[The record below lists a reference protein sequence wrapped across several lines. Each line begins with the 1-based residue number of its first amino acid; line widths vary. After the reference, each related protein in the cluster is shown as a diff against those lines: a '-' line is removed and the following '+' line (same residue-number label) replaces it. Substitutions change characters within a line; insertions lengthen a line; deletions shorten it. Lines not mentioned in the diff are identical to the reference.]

1 MFNSAVVFLS
11 ALASETAEEGEV
23 AHVSPYWYGAVTLI
37 VLLLLLFL
45 VTRLNIDRWRW
56 VGRAAGSACWE
67 EPSTR
72 SIWGIWWLPAR
83 SGTGSRSMN

>member
-11 ALASETAEEGEV
+11 ALASETAEEGDV

-45 VTRLNIDRWRW
+45 VTRLNIDR
-56 VGRAAGSACWE
+56 
-67 EPSTR
+67 
-72 SIWGIWWLPAR
+72 
-83 SGTGSRSMN
+83 